1 MSTSQEQSLNGA
13 FQKFRLTADMK
24 RVINEQRLAFVATV
38 CPDGTANVSPKGT
51 IGVFDD
57 FHLAF
62 VDIRSPGT
70 VRNLGAN
77 PSIEVNVVDPFRR
90 KGYRFKGTGQVVRDG
105 VLFRELTKFYAEKR
119 VDGES
124 QPALASSRHR
134 RLPEDYRFRAF
145 VLIEVEQA
153 SALISPAYDFGARED
168 EVHREWT
175 QYFAALNSK
184 RVS

>member
-1 MSTSQEQSLNGA
+1 MSTSPQQSRNGNSK
-13 FQKFRLTADMK
+13 KFRLTADMK
-24 RVINEQRLAFVATV
+24 RVIGEQRLAFVATV

-57 FHLAF
+57 SHLVF

-77 PSIEVNVVDPFRR
+77 PSIEVNVVDPFCR
-90 KGYRFKGTGQVVRDG
+90 KGYRFKGKGQVVRDG
-105 VLFRELTKFYAEKR
+105 VLFQELTKFYAEKR

-124 QPALASSRHR
+124 QPAPAPNRHR
-134 RLPEDYRFRAF
+134 RLPENYRFRSF

-153 SALISPAYDFGARED
+153 SPLISPAYDFGAREE